1 MRIRSL
7 CGEIVVLGA
16 MTTAALL
23 ALATLLLFSSWKME
37 RGYSWTQHTERSLE
51 LAQRPIDLIRQSESE
66 LRASIIERD
75 GAASRDMLS
84 RLSHATS
91 MLRGLV
97 TATKDNPEQNERAQ
111 ALLSAADKR
120 IALLR
125 SGISLQASGGY
136 LKLPLEQIR
145 ARSHAS
151 EALMA
156 ELDAR
161 RESFVAEERRLLADR
176 TSRADSLF
184 KANRL
189 LVLIGVPAVLLIILS
204 VKAFTVASI
213 RRQVKAVICSIE
225 AFSSGDRL
233 ARIDRSAVRWS
244 EFSAIARGY
253 NSMADRLSDSI
264 SQQQY
269 DRSTIEFANAELRK
283 QSAALEARSLAMDHL
298 NAISLRLT
306 ASRSDREFAEVMSR
320 FVPKL
325 LPGTEGAIYG
335 HSKTRNQLV
344 RIGSWGKESKL
355 PEWFEP
361 DKCWGLRLVKP
372 HTVCDD
378 DPDLACEHTREMTN
392 YHCEPLMA
400 AGNVVGLLHV
410 SGLVEVEERY
420 RLAALSRE
428 LGSALMNHLLQ
439 TDLKEQSIRDP
450 LTALFNRR
458 YLEEVLGTELARA
471 SRSQTPLSVIMCDVD
486 HFKRFNDLHGHDAG
500 DAVLR
505 AVADEMQKHFRDGD
519 VVCRYGGE
527 EFTVIAPGAST
538 EIAARRVERLR
549 LALSKLVVHSGAAV
563 LPPITASFG
572 IAGFDS
578 ANGNLTPKIME
589 AADEALYRAKRQGRN
604 RAVVAELLAA

>member
-7 CGEIVVLGA
+7 CSEIVVLGA
-16 MTTAALL
+16 MTTVALL
-23 ALATLLLFSSWKME
+23 GLATLLLFSSWKME

-75 GAASRDMLS
+75 GASSRDMLS
-84 RLSHATS
+84 RLGQATS

-97 TATKDNPEQNERAQ
+97 RATRDNPEQNERAQ

-125 SGISLQASGGY
+125 SGISLQASGAY
-136 LKLPLEQIR
+136 LRLPLEQIL

-156 ELDAR
+156 ELDDR

-233 ARIDRSAVRWS
+233 ARIDRTAVRWS

-253 NSMADRLSDSI
+253 NSMADRLSESI

-269 DRSTIEFANAELRK
+269 DRSSIEFANAELRK

-298 NAISLRLT
+298 NAMSLRLT

-344 RIGSWGKESKL
+344 RIGSWGSETKL

-372 HTVCDD
+372 HTVCDEV
-378 DPDLACEHTREMTN
+378 PDLACEHTRETTN

-578 ANGNLTPKIME
+578 ANGNLTPRIME

-604 RAVVAELLAA
+604 RAVVADLLAA